1 MDHSILEGRTQPVKK
16 KKSRLL
22 HALAFR
28 LTLSQ
33 LPDEDT
39 HHALPDPFTAILK
52 PRTDGHGQELAVAA
66 KTQRTHTSRVPLILP
81 DPPLG
86 DAVPK
91 RHEAVSTA

>member
-1 MDHSILEGRTQPVKK
+1 MYHGILDGRYTAQLE
-16 KKSRLL
+16 KSRLL
-22 HALAFR
+22 HTLALR

-33 LPDEDT
+33 LPDEDA
-39 HHALPDPFTAILK
+39 HHALPDPITAVFK
-52 PRTDGHGQELAVAA
+52 YRTDGHGQELAVAA

-81 DPPLG
+81 DPPLS